1 MCDAACASSTYYELI
16 HDVVVVVHR
25 VRPTGKVFKHDVI
38 YEILQKGLPK
48 YELVENQMD
57 ARVLRALFW
66 FDNERRDNMMLLD
79 EEEGKEDDRNM
90 HDAVVGAAAETTTN
104 MNDNDEVSA
113 VASVTAALPCM
124 MMLSVNGRATG
135 LVTPRPM
142 GGKKKAKL
150 ALQTSAAANKKA
162 KVVDP
167 APDAP
172 PSLKLVLQHSQS
184 VSLERLAMAIEA
196 KANIA
201 REQTNIAR
209 EHLMFNFYNSNPT
222 HAASVAWFE
231 KKAVEFAEIA
241 VVAAPTHA
249 APIVS
254 VDTIEIDEGPIVDSV
269 DSCPGVIEIEDDN
282 NNDDDNLGSN
292 VSSPVA
298 RVEDVVVGSASVSSH
313 RTDEVAIANSLASLV
328 GDDGDSSQDSLPP
341 TQHLFAA
348 LREINHEDAHDSQE
362 TTL

>member
-1 MCDAACASSTYYELI
+1 MRSTRTLATFSYELI
-16 HDVVVVVHR
+16 HDVVVVVVHR
-25 VRPTGKVFKHDVI
+25 VRPTGEVFKHDVI
-38 YEILQKGLPK
+38 YEILQKGLLPK
-48 YELVENQMD
+48 YELVENHMD
-57 ARVLRALFW
+57 AIVLRALFW

-79 EEEGKEDDRNM
+79 EEEGKEDDRSM

-104 MNDNDEVSA
+104 INDNDDVSA
-113 VASVTAALPCM
+113 VAHVTAALPPCM
-124 MMLSVNGRATG
+124 MMRSVNGRATG

-150 ALQTSAAANKKA
+150 ALQTSAAANKNS

-196 KANIA
+196 KSNIA

-209 EHLMFNFYNSNPT
+209 EYLMFNFYNSNPT

-231 KKAVEFAEIA
+231 KKAVELAEIA

-269 DSCPGVIEIEDDN
+269 
-282 NNDDDNLGSN
+282 
-292 VSSPVA
+292 
-298 RVEDVVVGSASVSSH
+298 
-313 RTDEVAIANSLASLV
+313 
-328 GDDGDSSQDSLPP
+328 
-341 TQHLFAA
+341 
-348 LREINHEDAHDSQE
+348 
-362 TTL
+362 